1 MAHSLSQTNWA
12 ESMRCGGG
20 GRGFSFSLPAEMLKA
35 SSACGGSQGWH
46 GRMEEE
52 EEEEEEVVVVV
63 GEGVIL
69 FYWFDMICVATS
81 SSLLEGAQLRCWSF
95 IVLRV

>member
-52 EEEEEEVVVVV
+52 EEEEEVVVVV

>member
-1 MAHSLSQTNWA
+1 VADARRRRGGDRAPMAHSLSQTNWA

-63 GEGVIL
+63 GEGV
-69 FYWFDMICVATS
+69 FY
-81 SSLLEGAQLRCWSF
+81 F
-95 IVLRV
+95 IGLT